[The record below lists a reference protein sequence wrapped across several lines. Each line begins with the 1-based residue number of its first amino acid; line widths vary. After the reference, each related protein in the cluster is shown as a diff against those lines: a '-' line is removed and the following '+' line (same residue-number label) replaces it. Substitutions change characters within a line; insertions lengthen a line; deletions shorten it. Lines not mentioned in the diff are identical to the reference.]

1 MWKSQSL
8 TPCHC
13 FPTPFSGLN
22 VFKLWGKK
30 AGWMWGEYEGLLG
43 CSLWALGG
51 GVEGEAMVKHGCLV
65 VWIDPPPWIG
75 PPQAN
80 FILHWA
86 AEQKGNRLSFET
98 HVKLPSYRLGIDMV
112 PWGALFGLVVGHEW
126 RGGAGWPDLTES
138 LIWEA
143 DTDGTYLGIWV
154 FQRMRCFVIKGR
166 NKKKS
171 QPVVPVSRFSIK
183 PIG

>member
-1 MWKSQSL
+1 MHAHSTEYQTGFDLNSNFPNLMWKSQSL

-22 VFKLWGKK
+22 VFKLWGQK

-43 CSLWALGG
+43 RSLWALGG

-65 VWIDPPPWIG
+65 VWIDPPPWMG

-86 AEQKGNRLSFET
+86 AEQRGTGCPLRPTSSSPLT
-98 HVKLPSYRLGIDMV
+98 GLGLTWFPEGHCLV
-112 PWGALFGLVVGHEW
+112 WWWGTSGEEEQVGLI
-126 RGGAGWPDLTES
+126 S
-138 LIWEA
+138 
-143 DTDGTYLGIWV
+143 
-154 FQRMRCFVIKGR
+154 QRV
-166 NKKKS
+166 
-171 QPVVPVSRFSIK
+171 
-183 PIG
+183 